1 MMKFFTQ
8 VLRLPLTVFVS
19 TMEAFAGVMRDIQ
32 QTTDQTIDA
41 MTGGAARVLGKESS
55 DKNGSA
61 DSRTTGGI
69 ISDHADQT
77 TLKEE
82 SKMSDQ
88 DLSGPDLKYVSYSI
102 LFTKP
107 DLEATL
113 EHQEE
118 DIINYS
124 TDGASLGAL
133 KIAEFFGKV
142 RDKKYPRPKLW
153 KE

>member
-1 MMKFFTQ
+1 
-8 VLRLPLTVFVS
+8 
-19 TMEAFAGVMRDIQ
+19 
-32 QTTDQTIDA
+32 
-41 MTGGAARVLGKESS
+41 
-55 DKNGSA
+55 
-61 DSRTTGGI
+61 
-69 ISDHADQT
+69 
-77 TLKEE
+77 
-82 SKMSDQ
+82 MSDQ

-118 DIINYS
+118 DIVNYS

-142 RDKKYPRPKLW
+142 RDKKFPRPKLW
-153 KE
+153 KENGYPEGASDNNWEIPDEDKKYIQFIYKVDRRLAKNDPNYPKEQVKVLKEIRDRLAHKAVKAP